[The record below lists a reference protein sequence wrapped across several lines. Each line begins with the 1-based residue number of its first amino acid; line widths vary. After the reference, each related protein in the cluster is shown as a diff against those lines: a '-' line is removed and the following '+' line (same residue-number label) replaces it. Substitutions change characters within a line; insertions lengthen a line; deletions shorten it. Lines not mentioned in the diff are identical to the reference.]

1 MQLWKGLLFMKEILY
16 IIVLSLSSLVAL
28 FLLSKIMGYRQIS
41 QMCMFDYINGITI
54 GSIAAEMATSLEN
67 NPLQPLT
74 AMIVY
79 ALGVTL
85 LSYLSNKSIR
95 LRRFIV
101 GKPVILLN
109 NGEIYE
115 RNLKKA
121 KIDINE
127 FLTQC
132 RVSGYFDISK
142 LQTAVLE
149 PDGRISFLPLS
160 TDRPLT
166 PGDMNMEPT
175 QDTMV
180 ANIIIDGH
188 IMEKNLH
195 HTGKNDIWLHQ
206 QLKAQG
212 ADSVADVLLATV
224 DMQNQ
229 LTVYLKNEDV
239 RGKDLLI

>member
-1 MQLWKGLLFMKEILY
+1 MQPRKGLFMKEILY

-28 FLLSKIMGYRQIS
+28 FLLSKIMGYRQIG

-175 QDTMV
+175 QDTIV

>member
-1 MQLWKGLLFMKEILY
+1 MKEILY
-16 IIVLSLSSLVAL
+16 IIVLSLGSLVAL

-67 NPLQPLT
+67 NPMQPLT

-79 ALGVTL
+79 ALGVTF
-85 LSYLSNKSIR
+85 LSHICTKSI
-95 LRRFIV
+95 LIRRFIV

-132 RVSGYFDISK
+132 RVSGYFDVSK

-160 TDRPLT
+160 TDRPIT
-166 PGDMNMEPT
+166 PGDMNIAPT
-175 QDTMV
+175 QETMV

-188 IMEKNLH
+188 IMEKNLK
-195 HTGKNDIWLHQ
+195 HTGKDETWLKR

-212 ADSVADVLLATV
+212 ADSVSDVLLATV

-229 LTVYLKNEDV
+229 LTVYTKNHDI

>member
-1 MQLWKGLLFMKEILY
+1 MQDILY
-16 IIVLSLSSLVAL
+16 IIFLSICSLVAL
-28 FLLSKIMGYRQIS
+28 FLLSKIMGYKQIS
-41 QMCMFDYINGITI
+41 QMCMFDYVNGITI
-54 GSIAAEMATSLEN
+54 GSIAAEFATSLDS
-67 NPLQPLT
+67 NPLEPLT

-79 ALGVTL
+79 ALGVTI
-85 LSYLSNKSIR
+85 LSYIATKSIKI
-95 LRRFIV
+95 RRFIV
-101 GKPVILLN
+101 GKPIVLLD

-115 RNLKKA
+115 KNLKKA
-121 KIDINE
+121 KIDVNE

-132 RVSGYFDISK
+132 RVCGYFDISK

-166 PGDMNMEPT
+166 PGDMNIAPT
-175 QDTMV
+175 QETLV
-180 ANIIIDGH
+180 ANIIIDGC

-195 HTGKNDIWLHQ
+195 HTGKNEIWLRQ
-206 QLKAQG
+206 QLKAHG
-212 ADSVADVLLATV
+212 ADSVSDILLATV

-229 LTVYLKNEDV
+229 LCIYLKNSDL